1 LNKFEILIIDDEAQI
16 QKLLRILLEN
26 NNYKVVQALHGQEG
40 LQLAAYHPPDLIMLD
55 LGLPDKS
62 GQEVLVELRAW
73 YTRPVIILSVQN
85 SEEDIVKALDAGAT
99 DYVIKPFRTGELL
112 ARMRSA
118 LRRSNQVNAEQV
130 ITLGDL
136 EIDLVGR
143 TVTRNSNVIRLT
155 TTEFNLLA
163 LLARNEGQ
171 VLTHQYILKEIW
183 GPGYQDQTQYLR
195 VFIAR
200 LRKKLEDNPNA
211 PQHIITESGV
221 GYRLR

>member
-1 LNKFEILIIDDEAQI
+1 MNKYEILIIDDESQI
-16 QKLLRILLEN
+16 QKFLRILLEN
-26 NNYKVVQALHGQEG
+26 NSYKVVQALSGQEG
-40 LQLAAYHPPDLIMLD
+40 MQLAAYHPPDLIILD

-62 GQEVLVELRAW
+62 GHEVLGELRAW
-73 YTRPVIILSVQN
+73 YSRPVIILSVQN

-99 DYVIKPFRTGELL
+99 DYLIKPFRTGELL

-118 LRRSNQVNAEQV
+118 LRRSNQATEEAV
-130 ITLGDL
+130 IALGAL
-136 EIDLVGR
+136 EIDMVAR
-143 TVTRNSNVIRLT
+143 IVTRYSEIIRLT

-163 LLARNEGQ
+163 LLARNEGH
-171 VLTHQYILKEIW
+171 VLTHRYILKEIW

-200 LRKKLEDNPNA
+200 LRKKLEENPNS
-211 PQHIITESGV
+211 PQHILTESGV

>member
-1 LNKFEILIIDDEAQI
+1 LNKYEILIIDDEAQI

-99 DYVIKPFRTGELL
+99 DYLIKPFRTGELL

-130 ITLGDL
+130 TTLGDL

-143 TVTRNSNVIRLT
+143 TVARNSDIIRLT

-163 LLARNEGQ
+163 LLASNEGQ

-200 LRKKLEDNPNA
+200 LRKKLEDNPNS